1 MDRNSRK
8 DRSRRR
14 SKGIFLGV
22 VLLILGAMA
31 LWLLAAKDEAEAD
44 KMFTFESNSER
55 VRFLN
60 RQGYIVE
67 PDPETQD
74 ITIPAVFDDKYTEY
88 NQLQLDQGFD
98 LEPYAGKDAVLYTYK
113 VLNYPDYPDNI
124 TANLIFDDHRLIGAD
139 ISYNDG
145 ENGFTRALIT
155 SPIDIAPSETEES
168 VSETETGT
176 SQGES
181 NMTETVTETVT
192 PTATETVTEAVT
204 SGSEGIT
211 TVTSA
216 VTTRSSRKRDTGT
229 AASEAE
235 TAVTTVPS
243 ETRQY

>member
-1 MDRNSRK
+1 MDRNSRNE
-8 DRSRRR
+8 RSRRK

-22 VLLILGAMA
+22 VLIILGAMA

-74 ITIPAVFDDKYTEY
+74 VTIPAVFDEKYTEY

-113 VLNYPDYPDNI
+113 VLNYPDYPENI
-124 TANLIFDDHRLIGAD
+124 TANLLFDDHRLIGAD
-139 ISYNDG
+139 ISYNDA

-155 SPIDIAPSETEES
+155 SPVEITPSETDES

-176 SQGES
+176 SQEEAA
-181 NMTETVTETVT
+181 MTEPV
-192 PTATETVTEAVT
+192 TETVTEAVT
-204 SGSEGIT
+204 EPVTSGSEAVTT

-216 VTTRSSRKRDTGT
+216 GITRTSRERDTSAVT
-229 AASEAE
+229 SEAE
-235 TAVTTVPS
+235 TTVTTVPS
-243 ETRQY
+243 ETR